1 MSGVNRV
8 SGSQVSGSQVSGSQ
22 KSGGL
27 RLVLL
32 GAPASGKGT
41 QGEKLARALG
51 VPKVSTGDMLRAA
64 RDAGTELGKLADGI
78 MAAGKLVPDD
88 LVIRLVD
95 ERLSQAD
102 AAHGFILDGF
112 PRTLPQARAL
122 DELLQRRGEGLNAAI
137 CIDLPRELLMERAT
151 LRRTDVRTGQI
162 YHLKYNPPPDSAQLV
177 HRDDDKEETVRKRLD
192 AYDNMTAP
200 LLPYY
205 QAKNMLCHVDGVG
218 SPSEVNARIDRVI
231 GQLSSAVTTTS
242 AAAAHSGA
250 AVTKGG
256 ADGG

>member
-1 MSGVNRV
+1 MSKGAQMGP
-8 SGSQVSGSQVSGSQ
+8 GSS
-22 KSGGL
+22 GL

-41 QGEKLARALG
+41 QGQRLAESLG
-51 VPKVSTGDMLRAA
+51 IPKISTGDMLRAA

-78 MAAGKLVPDD
+78 MSAGKLVPDD

-95 ERLSQAD
+95 DRLAQPD
-102 AAHGFILDGF
+102 AAKGFILDGF
-112 PRTLPQARAL
+112 PRTLPQAEAL
-122 DELLQRRGEGLNAAI
+122 DSLLQQRGMQLDSAL

-151 LRRTDVRTGQI
+151 LRRADVRTGQI
-162 YHLKYNPPPDSAQLV
+162 YHLKYNPPPDSAELV

-192 AYDNMTAP
+192 AYDTMTAP

-205 QAKNMLCHVDGVG
+205 QGKNILCHVDGVG
-218 SPSEVNARIDRVI
+218 SPAEVSARITRVVSE
-231 GQLSSAVTTTS
+231 LSSARGRTTAQGKS
-242 AAAAHSGA
+242 
-250 AVTKGG
+250 VEGG

>member
-1 MSGVNRV
+1 MTAV
-8 SGSQVSGSQVSGSQ
+8 SH
-22 KSGGL
+22 KAGL

-41 QGEKLARALG
+41 QGQKLAQALG

-64 RDAGTELGKLADGI
+64 RDAGSELGKIADGI
-78 MAAGKLVPDD
+78 MSAGKLVPDD

-95 ERLSQAD
+95 ERLAQPD

-112 PRTLPQARAL
+112 PRTLPQANAL
-122 DELLQRRGEGLNAAI
+122 DELLAQRASRIDAAL

-151 LRRTDVRTGQI
+151 LRRADVRTGQI
-162 YHLKYNPPPDSAQLV
+162 YHLKYNPPPDSADLLQHLV

-192 AYDNMTAP
+192 AYDTMTAP

-205 QAKNMLCHVDGVG
+205 QGKNILHHIDGVG
-218 SPSEVNARIDRVI
+218 SPDEVCARIGRVVR
-231 GQLSSAVTTTS
+231 QLNS
-242 AAAAHSGA
+242 AANGHAAA
-250 AVTKGG
+250 TEGG